1 MTFFTVFWNW
11 NHGKKKIV
19 SANISI
25 LYDIHIDHLTLDW
38 ILGQWKFLT
47 WYSGLLEND
56 FFFLSGHYVQRV
68 HCSCRN
74 PVFLTLCAHHHKP
87 GVKVFISPGYTTKDS
102 KPYGRDLET
111 HSMPG
116 ISFKMFLKIF
126 GYAI

>member
-11 NHGKKKIV
+11 NHGKNNIV
-19 SANISI
+19 SANVSI

-38 ILGQWKFLT
+38 ILGQCKFLT
-47 WYSGLLEND
+47 WYSGLSEND

-68 HCSCRN
+68 HCSCRTSCVSSVVGT
-74 PVFLTLCAHHHKP
+74 PQT

-111 HSMPG
+111 HRMPG